1 MKPPNRWIYFRL
13 VSYRGEQMLDLNAIS
28 ALRNIFSDYQYI
40 MTTAELQAE
49 KLYYADIQLML
60 KEGLIEKIKRGYYH
74 WVEDT
79 IGSEV
84 PIINRLFPD
93 AVLCMETALFY
104 YRYSDRNPAEWN
116 LALSKNVSKERTK
129 MDYPFIKVYRMEL
142 SLLLLGETTGE
153 IDFIKVRIYDRDRT
167 ICDVL
172 RNMNKMDREI
182 FNKAIQGYVNDTK
195 KNIPNLMLYA
205 KELRVQKRVRDLIG
219 VWL

>member
-1 MKPPNRWIYFRL
+1 
-13 VSYRGEQMLDLNAIS
+13 MLDLDAIS
-28 ALRNIFSDYQYI
+28 ALRNIFSGYQYI
-40 MTTAELQAE
+40 MTTAELLSE
-49 KLYYADIQLML
+49 KLYYADIQRML

-74 WVEDT
+74 WVEDAG
-79 IGSEV
+79 GSEV

-116 LALSKNVSKERTK
+116 LAMDKNVSKERTRI
-129 MDYPFIKVYRMEL
+129 DYPFIKVYRME
-142 SLLLLGETTGE
+142 SFLLPLGETAGE
-153 IDFIKVRIYDRDRT
+153 IDFTKVRIYDRDRT

-172 RNMNKMDREI
+172 RNMNKMDREV

-195 KNIPNLMLYA
+195 KNIPNLMRYA
-205 KELRVQKRVRDLIG
+205 KKLRVQKRVRELIG

>member
-1 MKPPNRWIYFRL
+1 
-13 VSYRGEQMLDLNAIS
+13 MLDWNAIN
-28 ALRNIFSDYQYI
+28 ALKNIFSDYQYI

-49 KLYYADIQLML
+49 KLYYANIQLML

-74 WVEDT
+74 WVEDAG
-79 IGSEV
+79 GSEV

-93 AVLCMETALFY
+93 AVLCMETALLY
-104 YRYSDRNPAEWN
+104 YRYSDRNPAQWN
-116 LALSKNVSKERTK
+116 LAMDKNVSKERTK
-129 MDYPFIKVYRMEL
+129 IDYPFIKVYRMEP
-142 SLLLLGETTGE
+142 SLLPIGETTGE
-153 IDFIKVRIYDRDRT
+153 IDFTKVRIYDRDRT
-167 ICDVL
+167 VCDVL

-195 KNIPNLMLYA
+195 KNIPNLMRYA